1 MRNQCTECDEFE
13 AKCQCKRPSFIQV
26 TEEKDWK
33 NLKTMPTKKD
43 KGTPDVKKK
52 TKGMIGDVFV
62 ESILYQN
69 IPYFLINDGG
79 VVGIVERLTHENVIY
94 EPLQSDEVGYFPY
107 NFDSMYLSLLKNN
120 PPTRQ
125 QILDDLKKIVD
136 TYIDANQIDRN
147 LILGDLLLSYCQD
160 WIDTLHFVYFVGE
173 TESGKSSG
181 LHLFRWLGYRPLYG
195 EDIPNADIYNFLGTE
210 EEAAGTICED
220 EAQEININREK
231 IRTYKNS
238 YSRGAT
244 KARIIGVDSTRKRQ
258 VYYKTFCL
266 KLFAGES
273 IPDDKGFGERLA
285 VIYMTE
291 GQPEGNIKRLSNEQK
306 SHLMHLR
313 NKMIYWKVANYHK
326 GLQPVVSHLTKR
338 DQELWEDF
346 LKITNGTSY
355 FTGSLEVVN
364 HFTKQ
369 RHEKIWG
376 SLESRIYKLV
386 IRALNDDFTL
396 QMEAFW
402 HNLTDITA
410 IQTELS
416 GSTDR
421 QTFYPNDYNVKVTRN
436 SLAKIFEQKFKA
448 TKQIKYHTKSDK
460 SKMQITMY
468 KFDAKTLL
476 KLSNKYNVEDL
487 PLFISGRSDVS
498 GKLDDHIDDVDHFK
512 ETDST

>member
-1 MRNQCTECDEFE
+1 MRNQCTECDKFE
-13 AKCQCKRPSFIQV
+13 AKCQCKRPSFIKV

-33 NLKTMPTKKD
+33 NLKTSPVKKD
-43 KGTPDVKKK
+43 KGVPNVKKK
-52 TKGMIGDVFV
+52 TKGMIGDIFV
-62 ESILYQN
+62 ESILYEMQ
-69 IPYFLINDGG
+69 PYFLINDGG
-79 VVGIVERLTHENVIY
+79 TVALSERITHENVIY
-94 EPLQSDEVGYFPY
+94 EPLQADEVGYFPY
-107 NFDSMYLSLLKNN
+107 NFDATYFLLLRNN
-120 PPTRQ
+120 SPTRQ

-136 TYIDANQIDRN
+136 AYIDASQIDRN
-147 LILGDLLLSYCQD
+147 LILGDLFLSYCQD
-160 WIDTLHFVYFVGE
+160 WIDTLHYIYFVGE

-210 EEAAGTICED
+210 EEATGTICED
-220 EAQEININREK
+220 EAQEIYINREK

-244 KARIIGVDSTRKRQ
+244 KARIVGADSTRKRQ

-291 GQPEGNIKRLSNEQK
+291 GQPEGNIKRLSDEQK
-306 SHLMHLR
+306 SHLMMIR
-313 NKMIYWKVANYHK
+313 NKMLYWKVANYHK
-326 GLQPVVSHLTKR
+326 GLKPVVSHLTKR

-346 LKITNGTSY
+346 LKVTNGTSY
-355 FTGSLEVVN
+355 FTDSLEVVN

-369 RHEKIWG
+369 RHEKIWN

-386 IRALNDDFTL
+386 IHALNDDFTL

-402 HNLTDITA
+402 YNLTDITPT
-410 IQTELS
+410 QTELS
-416 GSTDR
+416 GTLDK
-421 QTFYPNDYNVKVTRN
+421 QTFHPNDYNIKITRN

-448 TKQIKYHTKSDK
+448 TKQSKYHTRPDK
-460 SKMQITMY
+460 SKMKITKY

-476 KLSNKYNVEDL
+476 KLSNKYNVKDL
-487 PLFISGRSDVS
+487 PVFISGGS
-498 GKLDDHIDDVDHFK
+498 GTCGSPDDNVDHVDHFK
-512 ETDST
+512 EVDST